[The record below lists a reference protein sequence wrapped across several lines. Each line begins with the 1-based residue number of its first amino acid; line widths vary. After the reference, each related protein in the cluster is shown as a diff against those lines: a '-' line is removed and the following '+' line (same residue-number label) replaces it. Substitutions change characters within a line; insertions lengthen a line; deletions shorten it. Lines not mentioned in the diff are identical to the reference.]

1 MVANVFGFHQPFEI
15 MNKITII
22 LPDLRGGGAER
33 LHIYLAN
40 DWVERGHSVEFVLMR
55 KRGELL
61 PLISPKVTII
71 DLGVDRI
78 RHAIRPLSN
87 HLKQSRPEIIL
98 SAMWPLTSATV
109 IAWLLSGKHGRLFL
123 SDHNQLS
130 VSCVREI
137 EISPIFLKAMMRITY
152 PFATGIIA
160 VSQGVKEDLC
170 RLGGFRDER
179 VKVIYNPAATG
190 VSPQRETSA
199 VRDQLWGAGFRHHIL
214 AVGTLKAQKDHETLI
229 RAFARLSP
237 DLNAKLAILGDGSLR
252 GELESLIAQ
261 LGLQKRVSMPGF
273 VTDPYPWFRSA
284 DLFVLSS
291 QWEGFGNVIVEALEC
306 GVPVISTDCLSGPAE
321 ILENGRYGKLVPIR
335 DPDAMAAAMTA
346 SLAEPH
352 DREKLM
358 NRAKAFSVRNI
369 SDQYLNY
376 CLPSEKIKWL

>member
-1 MVANVFGFHQPFEI
+1 MVANVFGYRQPFEF

-87 HLKQSRPEIIL
+87 HLKQSRPGVIL

-109 IAWLLSGKHGRLFL
+109 IAWLFSGKHGRLFL
-123 SDHNQLS
+123 SDHSQLS
-130 VSCVREI
+130 VSCIREL
-137 EISPIFLKAMMRITY
+137 EISLVFLKAMMRITY

-190 VSPQRETSA
+190 VSPHRETSA

-214 AVGTLKAQKDHETLI
+214 AVGTLKEQKDHETLI

-237 DLNAKLAILGDGSLR
+237 DINAKLTILGDGSLR
-252 GELESLIAQ
+252 KELESLIAQ

-273 VTDPYPWFRSA
+273 VADPYPWFRSA

-306 GVPVISTDCLSGPAE
+306 GVPVVSTDCASGPAE
-321 ILENGRYGKLVPIR
+321 ILDNGRYGKLVPIS
-335 DPDAMAAAMTA
+335 DPDALATAMAG
-346 SLAEPH
+346 SLAEPF
-352 DREKLM
+352 DRDILIK
-358 NRAKAFSVRNI
+358 RAQMFSVRAI
-369 SDQYLNY
+369 SDQYLDY
-376 CLPSEKIKWL
+376 FGSTHG